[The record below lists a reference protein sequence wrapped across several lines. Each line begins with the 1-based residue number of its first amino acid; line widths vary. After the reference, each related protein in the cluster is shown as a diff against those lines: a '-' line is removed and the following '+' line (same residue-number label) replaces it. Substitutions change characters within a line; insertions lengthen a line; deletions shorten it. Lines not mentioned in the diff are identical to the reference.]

1 MIDDIKDVVPEEYW
15 KKHLATKMRQTPF
28 ATILDG
34 KGFTFHVLCKVDAC
48 LSPRDSS
55 KLKENIIAYTQE
67 LAKDPRIFASEVLEK
82 LMAAVYEKQVD
93 GMGNDTDV

>member
-48 LSPRDSS
+48 LSPRDLV
-55 KLKENIIAYTQE
+55 KLKENLATYAQE
-67 LAKDPRIFASEVLEK
+67 LAKDPRLFGSEIMEK
-82 LMAAVYEKQVD
+82 LMDATYEKQVE
-93 GMGNDTDV
+93 GMGND